1 MYYTGL
7 SDKQLLVNHMGS
19 PIITI
24 DLHGLFRD
32 EAVKVIDKALKN
44 ADNSTYQIKL
54 VHGYNRGTSLKTMII
69 EEYRYHPKVLRVQPG
84 DNLGTTILVLR
95 EL

>member
-1 MYYTGL
+1 M
-7 SDKQLLVNHMGS
+7 SK

-32 EAVKVIDKALKN
+32 EAIKVIDKTLKS

-54 VHGYNRGTSLKTMII
+54 VHGFNRGTSLKDMII
-69 EEYRYHPKVLRVQPG
+69 DEYKYHPKVLRIQPG
-84 DNLGTTILVLR
+84 DNLGTTVLVLR

>member
-1 MYYTGL
+1 MAA
-7 SDKQLLVNHMGS
+7 
-19 PIITI
+19 PIINV

-32 EAVKVIDKALKN
+32 EAIKVIDKVLKN
-44 ADNSTYQIKL
+44 ADESTYQIKL
-54 VHGYNRGTSLKTMII
+54 IHGYNRGTSLKNMII
-69 EEYRYHPKVLRVQPG
+69 EEYRYHPKVRRIEPG

>member
-1 MYYTGL
+1 
-7 SDKQLLVNHMGS
+7 MGN

-32 EAVKVIDKALKN
+32 EAIKVIDKALKQ
-44 ADNSTYQIKL
+44 ADDSTYQIKL
-54 VHGYNRGTSLKTMII
+54 VHGYNRGTSLKDMIMD
-69 EEYRYHPKVLRVQPG
+69 EYKYHPKVLRIKPG

>member
-1 MYYTGL
+1 
-7 SDKQLLVNHMGS
+7 MGS

-24 DLHGLFRD
+24 DLHGLYRE
-32 EAVKVIDKALKN
+32 EAIKVIGKALRT

-54 VHGYNRGTSLKTMII
+54 IHGYNRGTSLKDMII
-69 EEYRYHPKVLRVQPG
+69 DEFRYHPKVIRIQPG
-84 DNLGTTILVLR
+84 DNLGTTILILR

>member
-1 MYYTGL
+1 M
-7 SDKQLLVNHMGS
+7 
-19 PIITI
+19 
-24 DLHGLFRD
+24 FRD
-32 EAVKVIDKALKN
+32 EAIKAIDKALKN

-54 VHGYNRGTSLKTMII
+54 VHGYNRGTSLKNMII

>member
-1 MYYTGL
+1 
-7 SDKQLLVNHMGS
+7 MGS

-24 DLHGLFRD
+24 DLHSMFRED
-32 EAVKVIDKALKN
+32 AIKAIDKVLKD
-44 ADNSTYQIKL
+44 ADDTTYQIRL
-54 VHGYNRGTSLKTMII
+54 IHGYNRGTSLKDMII
-69 EEYRYHPKVLRVQPG
+69 DEYRYHPKVLRIKPG

>member
-1 MYYTGL
+1 M
-7 SDKQLLVNHMGS
+7 SV

-24 DLHGLFRD
+24 DLHGMFQD
-32 EAVKVIDKALKN
+32 EAINVIDRALKN

-54 VHGYNRGTSLKTMII
+54 IHGYHRGTSLKNMIMD
-69 EEYRYHPKVLRVQPG
+69 EYKYDPKVIRIQPG
-84 DNLGTTILVLR
+84 DNMGTTILVLQ

>member
-1 MYYTGL
+1 
-7 SDKQLLVNHMGS
+7 MGN

-32 EAVKVIDKALKN
+32 EAIKVIDKALKQ
-44 ADNSTYQIKL
+44 ADDSTYQIKL
-54 VHGYNRGTSLKTMII
+54 VHGYNRGTSLKDMIFD
-69 EEYRYHPKVLRVQPG
+69 EFRYHPKVLRIKPG

>member
-1 MYYTGL
+1 MAAPI
-7 SDKQLLVNHMGS
+7 VNL
-19 PIITI
+19 

-32 EAVKVIDKALKN
+32 EAIKVIDKALKN
-44 ADNSTYQIKL
+44 ADESTYQIKL
-54 VHGYNRGTSLKTMII
+54 IHGYNRGTSLKNMII
-69 EEYRYHPKVLRVQPG
+69 EEYRYHPKVRRIEPG

>member
-1 MYYTGL
+1 
-7 SDKQLLVNHMGS
+7 MGN

-24 DLHGLFRD
+24 DLHGLFRED
-32 EAVKVIDKALKN
+32 AMKKIDKALKT
-44 ADNSTYQIKL
+44 ADSGTYQIKL
-54 VHGYNRGTSLKTMII
+54 IHGYNRGTSLKSMIV
-69 EEYRYHPKVLRVQPG
+69 EEYRYHPKVLRVKPG

>member
-1 MYYTGL
+1 
-7 SDKQLLVNHMGS
+7 MGN
-19 PIITI
+19 PIISI

-32 EAVKVIDKALKN
+32 EAIKKIDKALKS
-44 ADNSTYQIKL
+44 ADSGTYQIKL
-54 VHGYNRGTSLKTMII
+54 IHGYNRGTSLKNMIA
-69 EEYRYHPKVLRVQPG
+69 EEYRYHPKVLRVKPG

>member
-1 MYYTGL
+1 
-7 SDKQLLVNHMGS
+7 MGN

-24 DLHGLFRD
+24 DLHGMFRD
-32 EAVKVIDKALKN
+32 EAIKVIDKAIKT

-54 VHGYNRGTSLKTMII
+54 IHGYNRGTSLKNMII
-69 EEYRYHPKVLRVQPG
+69 DEYKYHPKVLRIKPG
-84 DNLGTTILVLR
+84 DNLGITILMLR

>member
-1 MYYTGL
+1 
-7 SDKQLLVNHMGS
+7 MGN

-32 EAVKVIDKALKN
+32 EAIKKIDKVLKS
-44 ADNSTYQIKL
+44 ADSGTYQIKL
-54 VHGYNRGTSLKTMII
+54 IHGYNRGTSLKNMIV
-69 EEYRYHPKVLRVQPG
+69 EEYRYHPKVLRVKPG

>member
-1 MYYTGL
+1 
-7 SDKQLLVNHMGS
+7 MGN

-32 EAVKVIDKALKN
+32 EAIKVIDKALKQ
-44 ADNSTYQIKL
+44 ADDSTYQIKL
-54 VHGYNRGTSLKTMII
+54 VHGYNRGTSLKDMIVD
-69 EEYRYHPKVLRVQPG
+69 EYKYHPKVLRIKPG

>member
-1 MYYTGL
+1 
-7 SDKQLLVNHMGS
+7 MGN
-19 PIITI
+19 PIVTI

-32 EAVKVIDKALKN
+32 EAIKVIDKALKN
-44 ADNSTYQIKL
+44 AEDSTYQVKL
-54 VHGYNRGTSLKTMII
+54 IHGYNRGTSLKEMII
-69 EEYRYHPKVLRVQPG
+69 DEYKYHPKVLRIKPG